1 MHCRG
6 RATGVRGWARSLVS
20 LRLRGLVSVPRGSYA
35 RAYLE
40 HKLVTCIAQQAD
52 AFGQGVRDVLPLL
65 GSRDL
70 DELKAAWARHAKL
83 EPTAATTAAAAA
95 RLPPRSPPPTIA
107 CQLATPS
114 CGAVD

>member
-1 MHCRG
+1 M
-6 RATGVRGWARSLVS
+6 
-20 LRLRGLVSVPRGSYA
+20 RLRGLVSVPRGSYA